1 MADFFNFTFLI
12 DINTIFKL
20 YLLTNLGQLIPG
32 DGKLLS
38 LEPIVLQSLTQ
49 HLLVYVKF
57 YWNTHTQLLIQDCF
71 CASMA
76 QVSRDHQRPYG
87 LKSKKKKKKSTIQPF
102 TKKFALPILPF
113 FLLAI
118 LSPTSFPLHPL
129 SYWLNPIEELTPLLP
144 LV

>member
-87 LKSKKKKKKSTIQPF
+87 LKSKKKKKKVLFSPLQKSLLFPSCLFFFQLYFHLLLFPCILYPIGLIQQ
-102 TKKFALPILPF
+102 K
-113 FLLAI
+113 
-118 LSPTSFPLHPL
+118 
-129 SYWLNPIEELTPLLP
+129 N
-144 LV
+144 